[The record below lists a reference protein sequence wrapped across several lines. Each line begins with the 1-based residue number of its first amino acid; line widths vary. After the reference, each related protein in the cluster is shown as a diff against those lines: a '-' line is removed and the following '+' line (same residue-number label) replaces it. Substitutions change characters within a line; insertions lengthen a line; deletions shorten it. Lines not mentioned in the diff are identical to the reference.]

1 MRAEELLADSV
12 RALSGD
18 AGKESRMRRSEAEK
32 ADAPQAN
39 APDARPATHDG
50 SESPRA
56 GNQPYASE
64 GEDYQAENIE
74 TPKEPGADEG
84 GSRRKDRR

>member
-1 MRAEELLADSV
+1 MRTN
-12 RALSGD
+12 
-18 AGKESRMRRSEAEK
+18 EAEK

-39 APDARPATHDG
+39 APDARPLTHDG

-74 TPKEPGADEG
+74 TPEGSGVGDERE
-84 GSRRKDRR
+84 SKRRDRS